1 MTTDP
6 DQLRAQVAAV
16 LADLPD
22 MADASGAD
30 AGIEDIEA
38 VAARLE
44 EAHELLV
51 DALESVDRGVA
62 GGGAGPGR

>member
-6 DQLRAQVAAV
+6 EQLRAQVAAV
-16 LADLPD
+16 LADLPEL
-22 MADASGAD
+22 AEANGAD
-30 AGIEDIEA
+30 VSIEDIEA

-51 DALESVDRGVA
+51 GALESVDRGVA
-62 GGGAGPGR
+62 GGGAGSGR

>member
-6 DQLRAQVAAV
+6 DQLRAQVAAM

-22 MADASGAD
+22 MADAYGAD
-30 AGIEDIEA
+30 TGIEEIEA

-44 EAHELLV
+44 AAHELLV

>member
-1 MTTDP
+1 M
-6 DQLRAQVAAV
+6 

>member
-6 DQLRAQVAAV
+6 DQVRAGVAAV
-16 LADLPD
+16 LADLPE
-22 MADASGAD
+22 MADAYSAD
-30 AGIEDIEA
+30 VVIEDIEA